1 MSFSREFAVE
11 SYVVKAFHY
20 LLKPI
25 DEIRLFAVMDEYRKQ
40 FCKTKETFTAQTV
53 TGFYKMTIEE
63 VACLESVNHF
73 ISAKRYSIWIGDLSS
88 VIAAIS

>member
-1 MSFSREFAVE
+1 MYGFDPVRRHYASLNGIDTAAELRANGQDVPIIFLTSSREFAVE
-11 SYVVKAFHY
+11 SYEVKAFHY

-53 TGFYKMTIEE
+53 T
-63 VACLESVNHF
+63 VL
-73 ISAKRYSIWIGDLSS
+73 
-88 VIAAIS
+88 